1 MKVISKIPAMSDN
14 ELSKLFTNALELI
27 HNKKMV
33 DSAQQVLEAIEV
45 EWSKR
50 LEAYKDGE
58 YKADTPEKGVLKT
71 LGYRVGNDG
80 VSSEKRKM
88 LIDYLLNEQLPPVG
102 SPAHMAEWGEP
113 SSKQRYR
120 KAHRVIQV
128 LKSSASTLGYMDKAA
143 KEWAEDLDYMEKT
156 WGHLK

>member
-1 MKVISKIPAMSDN
+1 MKIISKIPAMSDN

-33 DSAQQVLEAIEV
+33 DSAQQVLEAIQI

-50 LEAYKDGE
+50 LEAYKDGK

>member
-1 MKVISKIPAMSDN
+1 MSDN

-88 LIDYLLNEQLPPVG
+88 LIDYLLNQQLPPVG
-102 SPAHMAEWGEP
+102 SLAHMAEWGEP

>member
-1 MKVISKIPAMSDN
+1 MSDN

-88 LIDYLLNEQLPPVG
+88 LIDYLLNQQLPPVG

>member
-1 MKVISKIPAMSDN
+1 MKIISKIPAMSDN

-33 DSAQQVLEAIEV
+33 DSAQQVLEAIQI

-156 WGHLK
+156 